1 MWTRPW
7 KMVEGF
13 AVGAGLVLVGLLLQ
27 FSAGPIAWNNLSFPV
42 NFIIL
47 AGYILVMAL
56 VFAFRNKVYSFK
68 FLSSY
73 ASAIPALV
81 YAVALTAIMGLT
93 KQMPDGHPA
102 ADPLGLSRML
112 SFWPFVL
119 IYIWISM
126 IVAQATINKAM
137 HLSGAMCLSCST
149 TLVCSSLCSVPHWVM
164 PTCNASR

>member
-73 ASAIPALV
+73 ASAIPAF
-81 YAVALTAIMGLT
+81 GLCCGSHSHHGT
-93 KQMPDGHPA
+93 NQ
-102 ADPLGLSRML
+102 ADARRAPCSR
-112 SFWPFVL
+112 SVGTFAHAFVL
-119 IYIWISM
+119 AFRASL
-126 IVAQATINKAM
+126 
-137 HLSGAMCLSCST
+137 HLDFYDCG
-149 TLVCSSLCSVPHWVM
+149 SSHHQQGH
-164 PTCNASR
+164 AF

>member
-112 SFWPFVL
+112 R
-119 IYIWISM
+119 
-126 IVAQATINKAM
+126 
-137 HLSGAMCLSCST
+137 SGLSC
-149 TLVCSSLCSVPHWVM
+149 
-164 PTCNASR
+164 

>member
-7 KMVEGF
+7 KLVEGF

-102 ADPLGLSRML
+102 ADLRWDFRACFRSGLS
-112 SFWPFVL
+112 
-119 IYIWISM
+119 
-126 IVAQATINKAM
+126 
-137 HLSGAMCLSCST
+137 C
-149 TLVCSSLCSVPHWVM
+149 
-164 PTCNASR
+164 

>member
-7 KMVEGF
+7 KLVEGF

-27 FSAGPIAWNNLSFPV
+27 FSAGPIAWSNLSFPV

-102 ADPLGLSRML
+102 ADPVGT
-112 SFWPFVL
+112 FAHAFVL
-119 IYIWISM
+119 AFRASL
-126 IVAQATINKAM
+126 
-137 HLSGAMCLSCST
+137 HLDFYDCG
-149 TLVCSSLCSVPHWVM
+149 SSHHQQGH
-164 PTCNASR
+164 AF

>member
-7 KMVEGF
+7 KLVEGF
-13 AVGAGLVLVGLLLQ
+13 AVGAGLVFVGLLLQ

-93 KQMPDGHPA
+93 KQDARRAPC
-102 ADPLGLSRML
+102 SR
-112 SFWPFVL
+112 SAGAFAHAFVL
-119 IYIWISM
+119 AFRASL
-126 IVAQATINKAM
+126 
-137 HLSGAMCLSCST
+137 HLDFYDCG
-149 TLVCSSLCSVPHWVM
+149 SSHHQQGH
-164 PTCNASR
+164 AF